1 MYFVYYCAH
10 AHAEVVHNR
19 VITITYDD
27 DDQRIGDDALSIT
40 MYKCL
45 NNLAPHYLMSSFIKR
60 LDIQKHN
67 SHNRDN
73 LQFSTVKNCSC
84 TEILYLQRM
93 QIVKRTA
100 HRNQKYQTKLQI
112 QKSRKSN
119 VLVNG

>member
-73 LQFSTVKNCSC
+73 LQFPQLK
-84 TEILYLQRM
+84 
-93 QIVKRTA
+93 TA
-100 HRNQKYQTKLQI
+100 AV
-112 QKSRKSN
+112 QKSFIFRGCK
-119 VLVNG
+119 L